1 MFVPRLRCLA
11 AAGFAAALVLAAAPP
26 APVAA
31 GEQDAGSGQSSQSQ
45 AAQYTDSKL
54 RSFAV
59 AALDVREV
67 IADWGPKMEE
77 AKDKA
82 EAEKLRRQAN
92 GELVA
97 AIENVEGIS
106 VGEYQQIIQ
115 DVRADKKLYER
126 LRGIVTEVEQDR
138 Q

>member
-1 MFVPRLRCLA
+1 MFAQRLRVLA
-11 AAGFAAALVLAAAPP
+11 AAGLAAAFVLTTAAA

-31 GEQDAGSGQSSQSQ
+31 GEQPSGEATQVQ
-45 AAQYTDSKL
+45 AAQYSDSKL

-67 IADWGPKMEE
+67 IADWRPKIEQAE
-77 AKDKA
+77 DKA
-82 EAEKLRRQAN
+82 AAEELRRQAN

-97 AIENVEGIS
+97 AIEDAEGIS
-106 VGEYQQIIQ
+106 VQEYQQIVK
-115 DVRADKKLYER
+115 DVRSDKKLYER
-126 LRGIVTEVEQDR
+126 LQGIVTEVEQQR